1 MARWRAGLSGRGGG
15 SRDPHRSSKTTC
27 ILRRNGA
34 YSNRSRDLSGGQRQ
48 EWLPERDKLRLGE
61 AGIGN
66 GISTSGVYRG
76 IYGTSCV
83 QSYFEAILVH
93 ASGNYEITKV
103 EIIKILA
110 IFLDRSLK
118 KTLEKPIDHHS
129 PPMIAIMAT
138 PPFENSKKKEEERGR
153 EPTSTGV
160 MRPITV
166 GEIEE

>member
-1 MARWRAGLSGRGGG
+1 M
-15 SRDPHRSSKTTC
+15 
-27 ILRRNGA
+27 
-34 YSNRSRDLSGGQRQ
+34 
-48 EWLPERDKLRLGE
+48 
-61 AGIGN
+61 
-66 GISTSGVYRG
+66 VYPPVVCTVEFMG
-76 IYGTSCV
+76 
-83 QSYFEAILVH
+83 QSYFEAILGNNS
-93 ASGNYEITKV
+93 SGNYEITKV